1 MGPNLKRS
9 ESTESIITTAP
20 SELRSVVTSK
30 AINGTL
36 KISTS
41 APNSPVKTT
50 SVKLQQSSQPPT
62 PSATPAPS
70 SVQVG
75 SLSASASPTSSSQQ
89 GQNVA
94 GFVKPPPKPAEDPDT
109 LKRIQQILDD
119 YNEQIRNSPDLQN
132 RPAPRR
138 RTNGPPTGSTTSP
151 PPPGIIIIYDFRVLH
166 TYVFAK
172 KTFFIKSKIQN
183 ITNVNDIVGTVVF
196 HILPSFLSN
205 KFVFEGKFA
214 SLFEQISF
222 LFQIS

>member
-1 MGPNLKRS
+1 MQVGAQNTFQIQGSGNSKNIVAVSMGPNLKRS

-36 KISTS
+36 KISRS

-151 PPPGIIIIYDFRVLH
+151 PPPGKLTIYDLKR
-166 TYVFAK
+166 
-172 KTFFIKSKIQN
+172 
-183 ITNVNDIVGTVVF
+183 
-196 HILPSFLSN
+196 
-205 KFVFEGKFA
+205 
-214 SLFEQISF
+214 
-222 LFQIS
+222 

>member
-1 MGPNLKRS
+1 MKYMYIFFFTQVGAQNTFQIQGSGSSKNIVAVSMGPNLKRS

-62 PSATPAPS
+62 PSSTPAPS

-151 PPPGIIIIYDFRVLH
+151 PPPGMITIYNFRVIRSAQTLN
-166 TYVFAK
+166 F
-172 KTFFIKSKIQN
+172 
-183 ITNVNDIVGTVVF
+183 TN
-196 HILPSFLSN
+196 P
-205 KFVFEGKFA
+205 E
-214 SLFEQISF
+214 
-222 LFQIS
+222 FQFSQFQFP

>member
-1 MGPNLKRS
+1 MKYIFFTQVGAQNTFQIQGSGSGKNIVAVSMGSNLKRS
-9 ESTESIITTAP
+9 ESTEAIITTAP

-75 SLSASASPTSSSQQ
+75 SLSASASPTSSSQ

-151 PPPGIIIIYDFRVLH
+151 PPPGIITIYDFRVICICE
-166 TYVFAK
+166 
-172 KTFFIKSKIQN
+172 KTTLLNQKFKEIASKMAM
-183 ITNVNDIVGTVVF
+183 T
-196 HILPSFLSN
+196 
-205 KFVFEGKFA
+205 
-214 SLFEQISF
+214 
-222 LFQIS
+222 

>member
-41 APNSPVKTT
+41 APNSPVKTA

-151 PPPGIIIIYDFRVLH
+151 PPPGIITIYDFWVRYMYLRKELFLLNQKFKTLH
-166 TYVFAK
+166 PKCQWRSLGCSYSYLAK
-172 KTFFIKSKIQN
+172 
-183 ITNVNDIVGTVVF
+183 
-196 HILPSFLSN
+196 LP
-205 KFVFEGKFA
+205 
-214 SLFEQISF
+214 
-222 LFQIS
+222 FQ